1 MNTDVNEQQS
11 WPARVWSVIRGE
23 NNEGLL
29 LLIILVLLLILQF
42 SAPGSISLRFAADI
56 LRSGMVT
63 LALALGLSMV
73 ITSGGMDVSFPA
85 IAIFAGYATV
95 VLLQALGLDGRVW
108 PFLVAALMG
117 LILGSLNAVL
127 VARYRMET
135 LIASLATQV
144 IIRGALIAFVGSA
157 YISTLPAK
165 LGSVGTTS
173 LFHMGG
179 APVNILI
186 VPILLASVALWYVMN
201 HTMFGRSIYAIGG
214 DKESARRIGIRVP
227 QVQVCIYLVAGTLA
241 GMAGL
246 THVVLSQHASPFELV
261 GTELNVI
268 AAVVIGG
275 TPDTGGRGSVKGTIL
290 GVILVS
296 VLQNSLIR
304 MGISSYWHTLVI
316 GAVILLCV
324 AVQAR
329 TMAMRTRTG
338 KILEEAEV

>member
-117 LILGSLNAVL
+117 LVLGSLNAVL

>member
-1 MNTDVNEQQS
+1 MSTEVKETKSLGTQI
-11 WPARVWSVIRGE
+11 WTTLRGA

-29 LLIILVLLLILQF
+29 LLIIVVLLLVLQI

-56 LRSGMVT
+56 IRSGMVT

-73 ITSGGMDVSFPA
+73 ITSGGMDVSFTA

-95 VLLQALGLDGRVW
+95 VLMQTLGLDGRMW
-108 PFLVAALMG
+108 PFLIAALIG
-117 LILGSLNAVL
+117 LVLGSLNALL

-135 LIASLATQV
+135 LIATLATQV

-157 YISTLPAK
+157 YISSLPAQ

-173 LFHMGG
+173 LFHLDG
-179 APVNILI
+179 APVNVLI
-186 VPILLASVALWYVMN
+186 VPILILAILLWYVLN

-227 QVQVCIYLVAGTLA
+227 QVQLGIYLLAGTLA

-329 TMAMRTRTG
+329 TMDMQTRMG
-338 KILEEAEV
+338 KILEEVEV